1 MSANNMYK
9 TVMSEIV
16 KSTYPQFER
25 FCEYQINKQTKK
37 YKFKI
42 KFVGSIFDREERRK
56 ASNEDMERGIITPA
70 IFSSRGIQLTDANNV
85 SNMMYHLGYP
95 ELFRPIKTA
104 STMSSTEKE
113 TVGRNK
119 KDDAELTDAGEQ
131 TRNIGANENREQ
143 EGG

>member
-1 MSANNMYK
+1 
-9 TVMSEIV
+9 
-16 KSTYPQFER
+16 
-25 FCEYQINKQTKK
+25 
-37 YKFKI
+37 
-42 KFVGSIFDREERRK
+42 
-56 ASNEDMERGIITPA
+56 
-70 IFSSRGIQLTDANNV
+70 
-85 SNMMYHLGYP
+85 MMYHLGYP